1 MSKRECSIQEA
12 VYQVMPELWLRKV
25 FPGVLYVNSNIRE
38 KRVRMMW
45 SKKEI
50 FELPE
55 RSRDIYKRNMV
66 SRYLIRPHDEMFDYL
81 CYASLIKQYQ
91 LKTKPTDNDLQ
102 PAELI
107 VGVGVKWSY
116 LQIIL
121 ATFF

>member
-25 FPGVLYVNSNIRE
+25 FPGVLYVNSNIPE